1 MGGQSAVKKMFNGKF
16 IALCIIL
23 ISVGVWFR
31 LVPVRHMVLFWRVRT
46 NPTIELLQEVGPD
59 TDYGV
64 VPWFIVAPA
73 LEDNE
78 FAVRVWA
85 AAYLHDIRP
94 SDSRVRSVLLEAAES
109 SDVRAR
115 LDAMKLLTDLYP
127 DDPRI
132 IDVTLKALK
141 DSDKF
146 VRFVAVRCISENPL
160 RRREWLEDIARLLT
174 DQEPPVRFNA
184 AYGLAKFGEDAI
196 PYLVK
201 GLSDGDVA
209 MRVTLV
215 RLLSEMAYHRGS
227 ERAAAEAEA
236 ALRQEADKSA
246 RASMLEDIL
255 EMESLRE
262 SGEGMEPK

>member
-1 MGGQSAVKKMFNGKF
+1 MKKMFNTKF
-16 IALCIIL
+16 IALCVVL

-59 TDYGV
+59 TDYGL

-78 FAVRVWA
+78 YAVRVCT
-85 AAYLHDIRP
+85 AAYLHDIQP
-94 SDSRVRSVLLEAAES
+94 SDSRVKSVLLEAVES
-109 SDVRAR
+109 SDVRAKV
-115 LDAMKLLTDLYP
+115 DALELLTDLYP
-127 DDPRI
+127 DDLQTV
-132 IDVTLKALK
+132 DVTLKALT

-160 RRREWLEDIARLLT
+160 RRGEWLEDIARLLT
-174 DQEPPVRFNA
+174 DQESPVRLNA

-201 GLSDGDVA
+201 GLSDGDVT

-215 RLLSEMAYHRGS
+215 RLLSEMAYYQGS
-227 ERAAAEAEA
+227 ERAAAEAKA
-236 ALRQEADKSA
+236 ALQQEMDESA
-246 RASMLEDIL
+246 RAWMLEAIS